1 MGGGQQMVSGL
12 QDGEL
17 IRDMSYNSNEQSS
30 PSSLWIGGLLPTC
43 VGSDQVQDLHT
54 VVHEQ

>member
-1 MGGGQQMVSGL
+1 MVSGL